1 MARYPTDRRDGSRLM
16 VIPITGPDEAL
27 VHGQF
32 VDLPDLLR
40 EGDLLVA
47 NDTRVM
53 PSRVFA
59 RRPSGGR
66 VQLLV
71 LEPGPGTVRALAR
84 PLRRIKDGEVLALE
98 GGGTAVIR
106 HVTEEA
112 PGTVLVD
119 FDRAPAEV
127 MALQGQMPLPPY
139 LRRDAEPDDVAR
151 YQTVY
156 AKELGAA
163 VAPTAGLHFTSE
175 VFSNLAA
182 RGVGFCTVTL
192 HVGIGTFRPVTE
204 EDVAR
209 GRLHEEPYMVPQSTV
224 EAIARTRERGGR
236 VIAVGTTSART
247 LEAATKTDSRVPMAG
262 SGVTDLFIHPP
273 YATRCVDGLLTNF
286 HLPGSSLIM
295 LVGALCGQKR
305 ILAAYARAVEREYR
319 FYSYGDAM
327 LLI

>member
-1 MARYPTDRRDGSRLM
+1 M

-163 VAPTAGLHFTSE
+163 AAPTAGLHFTSE